1 MVYQVKYRIE
11 AEYRTKNLLKWWSL
25 RGGFHRGQVEGIL
38 VEVADAIRYL
48 LSMGQSV
55 TIDGLG
61 TFQTALTSPG
71 FERPEQVTPGQVSV
85 SRVYFVA
92 NSALRDRMKKTKCMR
107 IPFKYYMPESM
118 LTKEMKKADQEQE
131 QTEE

>member
-11 AEYRTKNLLKWWSL
+11 GGVQNKELAQVVEL

-85 SRVYFVA
+85 SRVFYV
-92 NSALRDRMKKTKCMR
+92 SIQVIL
-107 IPFKYYMPESM
+107 
-118 LTKEMKKADQEQE
+118 
-131 QTEE
+131 